1 MTANGL
7 AAIDGGQ
14 APDGWAELWAF
25 DRWPLREL
33 PHADLEIVSRGGAIL
48 FDGIAQPWL
57 KDAAKRWARARLLAG
72 GAPSTMA
79 HYVGHVSAFGGWLAD
94 RVPEVVSPAGITRTV
109 LEDWLLSIR
118 SSGLASGTKTSRV
131 SAVRLFLEEQWQ
143 DGLARMPRSAT
154 IHVGEVPSA
163 EQQLPRG
170 IEASV
175 FDQLIDPA
183 NLALLVSEQHRTIIL
198 LLAFTGLR
206 ISSIVT
212 LARDALE
219 IGTDGHPYLRY
230 LNVKLRREAVIPIAP
245 VLHEQL
251 RRQEQFLTDTLGVDG
266 TRLLLPSPPA
276 GRRGASR
283 GEHHVSLKGVRHM
296 LKRYV
301 VIAEIRDSRGRLAS
315 WLHPHRFRHHL
326 GTSLVNEGV
335 PLPVIQRVLRQ
346 ARDGQLS
353 RSGQRPRGADRAPG
367 RRAARRGGVDEG
379 ADRARQA
386 GAPERVL
393 RAAAG
398 AVMPAPERVPDLR
411 ELPYRQFVPTRPR
424 ARTRRHPGAA

>member
-1 MTANGL
+1 MTTNGL
-7 AAIDGGQ
+7 QAIDGGR
-14 APDGWAELWAF
+14 APGGWEQLWAS

-33 PHADLEIVSRGGAIL
+33 PHADLQSTGRDGAML
-48 FDGIAQPWL
+48 FDRIAQPWL
-57 KDAAKRWARARLLAG
+57 KEAAKRWARSRLLAG
-72 GAPSTMA
+72 GAPSTMS
-79 HYVGHVSAFGGWLAD
+79 HYVHHVAAFSGWLAD

-118 SSGLASGTKTSRV
+118 SSGLSPGTKTSRV
-131 SAVRLFLEEQWQ
+131 SAVRLFLEEQWE

-154 IHVGEVPSA
+154 IHAGEIPSA
-163 EQQLPRG
+163 DQQLPRG
-170 IEASV
+170 IEALV

-183 NLALLVSEQHRTIIL
+183 NLALLPSEQHRTIIL

-230 LNVKLRREAVIPIAP
+230 LNVKLRREAVIPIGP

-251 RRQEQFLTDTLGVDG
+251 HRQEELLIVTLGVDG
-266 TRLLLPSPPA
+266 TRFLLPSPPA

-283 GEHHVSLKGVRHM
+283 GEHHVTIRGVRHM

-301 VIAEIRDSRGRLAS
+301 LIAEIRDSHGQLAS

-326 GTSLVNEGV
+326 GTSLLNEGV
-335 PLPVIQRVLRQ
+335 PLSVIQRVLDHGSIRMT
-346 ARDGQLS
+346 ARYAHLDDETVKREMHS
-353 RSGQRPRGADRAPG
+353 FHDRVNVRGQRIALPVDGPLGEAAWMKERIARAK
-367 RRAARRGGVDEG
+367 
-379 ADRARQA
+379 QA
-386 GAPERVL
+386 
-393 RAAAG
+393 
-398 AVMPAPERVPDLR
+398 
-411 ELPYRQFVPTRPR
+411 LPNGYCGLPLVRSSRI
-424 ARTRRHPGAA
+424 RTRA